1 MKDVYRIGRIGKPH
15 GVKGEM
21 NFMFT
26 DDVFDR
32 TDSDYLIIEV
42 EGLLVPFFIEEYRFR
57 SDETA
62 LLKLC
67 DIDTQEQARQFTNC
81 EVFFERSKADT
92 PDDELTW
99 AQIVGFRIVDGSN
112 GKTVGEIVA
121 VDDSTE
127 NTLFEVQI
135 ENAPP
140 GTTSLETASSET
152 ASSETTSSG
161 TKTAQRQV
169 LIPASDSLIRS
180 IDTQSQTI
188 IMTIP
193 DGLLAL

>member
-99 AQIVGFRIVDGSN
+99 AQIVGFQIVDENN
-112 GKTVGEIVA
+112 GKVVGKIVA

-127 NTLFEVQI
+127 NILFEI
-135 ENAPP
+135 
-140 GTTSLETASSET
+140 
-152 ASSETTSSG
+152 ETTKG
-161 TKTAQRQV
+161 HQA
-169 LIPASDSLIRS
+169 LIPAHDSLIRN
-180 IDTQSQTI
+180 IDTPSQTI
-188 IMTIP
+188 TMTIP

>member
-92 PDDELTW
+92 PADELTW
-99 AQIVGFRIVDGSN
+99 AQIVGFQIVDENN
-112 GKTVGEIVA
+112 GKIVGKIVA

-127 NTLFEVQI
+127 NILFEI
-135 ENAPP
+135 
-140 GTTSLETASSET
+140 
-152 ASSETTSSG
+152 ETTKG
-161 TKTAQRQV
+161 HQT
-169 LIPASDSLIRS
+169 LIPAHDSLIRN
-180 IDTQSQTI
+180 IDTSSQTI
-188 IMTIP
+188 TMMIP
-193 DGLLAL
+193 DGLLEL

>member
-67 DIDTQEQARQFTNC
+67 DIDTQKQARQFTNC

-99 AQIVGFRIVDGSN
+99 AQIVGFRIVDENN
-112 GKTVGEIVA
+112 GKIIGKIVA

-127 NTLFEVQI
+127 NILFEI
-135 ENAPP
+135 
-140 GTTSLETASSET
+140 
-152 ASSETTSSG
+152 ETTKG
-161 TKTAQRQV
+161 HQT
-169 LIPASDSLIRS
+169 LIPAHDSLIRD
-180 IDTQSQTI
+180 IDTSSQTI
-188 IMTIP
+188 TMTIP

>member
-92 PDDELTW
+92 PADELTW
-99 AQIVGFRIVDGSN
+99 AQIVGFQIVDENN
-112 GKTVGEIVA
+112 GKIVGKIVA

-127 NTLFEVQI
+127 NILFEI
-135 ENAPP
+135 
-140 GTTSLETASSET
+140 
-152 ASSETTSSG
+152 ETTKG
-161 TKTAQRQV
+161 HQA
-169 LIPASDSLIRS
+169 LIPAHDSLIRN
-180 IDTQSQTI
+180 IDTPSQTI
-188 IMTIP
+188 TMTIP

>member
-99 AQIVGFRIVDGSN
+99 AQIVGFRIVDENS
-112 GKTVGEIVA
+112 GKIVGEIVA

-135 ENAPP
+135 
-140 GTTSLETASSET
+140 
-152 ASSETTSSG
+152 
-161 TKTAQRQV
+161 AQRQV
-169 LIPASDSLIRS
+169 LIPASDSLIRN

-188 IMTIP
+188 TMTIP

>member
-1 MKDVYRIGRIGKPH
+1 MIKPEEVYQIGRIGKPH

-42 EGLLVPFFIEEYRFR
+42 DGILVPFFIEEYRFR
-57 SDETA
+57 SEETA

-81 EVFFERSKADT
+81 NVFFERSHT
-92 PDDELTW
+92 PGDEEELTW
-99 AQIVGFRIVDGSN
+99 SQIVGFHIVDENTQKNIG
-112 GKTVGEIVA
+112 TITA

-127 NTLFEVQI
+127 NVLFE
-135 ENAPP
+135 
-140 GTTSLETASSET
+140 LLTADGRE
-152 ASSETTSSG
+152 
-161 TKTAQRQV
+161 V
-169 LIPASDSLIRS
+169 LLPASDDLIAEV
-180 IDTQSQTI
+180 DNAAQTI
-188 IMTIP
+188 TMTIP
-193 DGLLAL
+193 EGLLEL

>member
-1 MKDVYRIGRIGKPH
+1 MKDVYKIGRIGKPH

-99 AQIVGFRIVDGSN
+99 AQIVGFRIVDENN
-112 GKTVGEIVA
+112 GKIVGEIVA

-127 NTLFEVQI
+127 NILFEIETSKGNQI
-135 ENAPP
+135 
-140 GTTSLETASSET
+140 
-152 ASSETTSSG
+152 
-161 TKTAQRQV
+161 
-169 LIPASDSLIRS
+169 LIPAHDELIVQ
-180 IDTQSQTI
+180 IDADKRQI
-188 IMTIP
+188 KMTLPEGIF
-193 DGLLAL
+193 DL

>member
-32 TDSDYLIIEV
+32 TDSDFLIIEV

-92 PDDELTW
+92 PADELTW
-99 AQIVGFRIVDGSN
+99 AQIVGFQIVDENN
-112 GKTVGEIVA
+112 GKIVGKIVA

-127 NTLFEVQI
+127 NILFEI
-135 ENAPP
+135 
-140 GTTSLETASSET
+140 
-152 ASSETTSSG
+152 ETTKG
-161 TKTAQRQV
+161 HQT
-169 LIPASDSLIRS
+169 LIPAHDSLIRN
-180 IDTQSQTI
+180 IDTSSQTI
-188 IMTIP
+188 TMTIP

>member
-1 MKDVYRIGRIGKPH
+1 MIKKEDVYRIGRIGKPH

-42 EGLLVPFFIEEYRFR
+42 EGILVPFFIEEYRFR

-81 EVFFERSKADT
+81 DVFFERSKADT

-99 AQIVGFRIVDGSN
+99 AQIVGFRIVDENN
-112 GKTVGEIVA
+112 GKIVGEIVA

-127 NTLFEVQI
+127 NILFEIETSKGNQI
-135 ENAPP
+135 
-140 GTTSLETASSET
+140 
-152 ASSETTSSG
+152 
-161 TKTAQRQV
+161 
-169 LIPASDSLIRS
+169 LIPAHDELIVQ
-180 IDTQSQTI
+180 IDADKRQI
-188 IMTIP
+188 KMTLPEGIF
-193 DGLLAL
+193 DL

>member
-21 NFMFT
+21 NLMFT

-42 EGLLVPFFIEEYRFR
+42 DGLLVPFFIEEYRFR

-92 PDDELTW
+92 PADELTW
-99 AQIVGFRIVDGSN
+99 AQIVGFQIVDENN
-112 GKTVGEIVA
+112 GKIVGKIVA

-127 NTLFEVQI
+127 NILFEI
-135 ENAPP
+135 
-140 GTTSLETASSET
+140 
-152 ASSETTSSG
+152 ETTKG
-161 TKTAQRQV
+161 HQT
-169 LIPASDSLIRS
+169 LIPAHDSLIRD
-180 IDTQSQTI
+180 IDTPSQTI
-188 IMTIP
+188 TMTIP

>member
-42 EGLLVPFFIEEYRFR
+42 DGLLVPFFIEEYRFR

-81 EVFFERSKADT
+81 EVFFERSKAYT

-99 AQIVGFRIVDGSN
+99 AQIVGFRIVDENN
-112 GKTVGEIVA
+112 GKIVGEIVA
-121 VDDSTE
+121 IDDSTE
-127 NTLFEVQI
+127 NTLFEVQV
-135 ENAPP
+135 
-140 GTTSLETASSET
+140 
-152 ASSETTSSG
+152 
-161 TKTAQRQV
+161 AQRQI
-169 LIPASDSLIRS
+169 LIPASDSLIRN

-188 IMTIP
+188 TMTIP

>member
-99 AQIVGFRIVDGSN
+99 AQIVGFQIVDENN
-112 GKTVGEIVA
+112 GKVVGKIVA

-127 NTLFEVQI
+127 NILFEI
-135 ENAPP
+135 
-140 GTTSLETASSET
+140 
-152 ASSETTSSG
+152 ETTKG
-161 TKTAQRQV
+161 HQA
-169 LIPASDSLIRS
+169 LIPAHDSLIRN
-180 IDTQSQTI
+180 IDTSSQTI
-188 IMTIP
+188 TMTIP

>member
-92 PDDELTW
+92 PADELTW
-99 AQIVGFRIVDGSN
+99 AQIVGFQIVDENN
-112 GKTVGEIVA
+112 GKIVGKIVA

-127 NTLFEVQI
+127 NILFEI
-135 ENAPP
+135 
-140 GTTSLETASSET
+140 
-152 ASSETTSSG
+152 ETTKG
-161 TKTAQRQV
+161 DRI
-169 LIPASDSLIRS
+169 LIPAHNSLIRN

-188 IMTIP
+188 TMTIP

>member
-32 TDSDYLIIEV
+32 TDSDYIIIEV

-92 PDDELTW
+92 PADELTW
-99 AQIVGFRIVDGSN
+99 AQIVGFQIVDENN
-112 GKTVGEIVA
+112 GKIVGKIVA

-127 NTLFEVQI
+127 NILFEI
-135 ENAPP
+135 
-140 GTTSLETASSET
+140 
-152 ASSETTSSG
+152 ETTKG
-161 TKTAQRQV
+161 HQT
-169 LIPASDSLIRS
+169 LIPAHDSLIRD
-180 IDTQSQTI
+180 IDTSSQTI
-188 IMTIP
+188 TLTIP

>member
-42 EGLLVPFFIEEYRFR
+42 DGLLVPFFIEEYRFR

-92 PDDELTW
+92 PADELTW
-99 AQIVGFRIVDGSN
+99 AQIVGFQIVDEKN
-112 GKTVGEIVA
+112 GKIIGKIVA

-127 NTLFEVQI
+127 NILFEI
-135 ENAPP
+135 
-140 GTTSLETASSET
+140 
-152 ASSETTSSG
+152 ETTKG
-161 TKTAQRQV
+161 HQT
-169 LIPASDSLIRS
+169 LIPAHDSLIRD
-180 IDTQSQTI
+180 IDTPSQTI
-188 IMTIP
+188 TMTIP

>member
-62 LLKLC
+62 LLKLY

-99 AQIVGFRIVDGSN
+99 AQIVGFRIVDENN
-112 GKTVGEIVA
+112 GKIVGEIVA

-127 NTLFEVQI
+127 NTLFEVQV
-135 ENAPP
+135 
-140 GTTSLETASSET
+140 S
-152 ASSETTSSG
+152 
-161 TKTAQRQV
+161 QRQV

-188 IMTIP
+188 TMTIP

>member
-92 PDDELTW
+92 PADELTW
-99 AQIVGFRIVDGSN
+99 AQIVGFQIVDENN
-112 GKTVGEIVA
+112 GKIVGKIVA

-127 NTLFEVQI
+127 NILFEI
-135 ENAPP
+135 
-140 GTTSLETASSET
+140 
-152 ASSETTSSG
+152 ETTKG
-161 TKTAQRQV
+161 HQT
-169 LIPASDSLIRS
+169 LIPAHDSLIRD

-188 IMTIP
+188 TMTIP

>member
-1 MKDVYRIGRIGKPH
+1 MIEHSTLNTPHSTMKDVYRIGRIGKPH

-92 PDDELTW
+92 PADELTW
-99 AQIVGFRIVDGSN
+99 AQIVGFRIVDENN
-112 GKTVGEIVA
+112 GKIVGEIVA

-135 ENAPP
+135 ENPP
-140 GTTSLETASSET
+140 SG
-152 ASSETTSSG
+152 TTSSG

-180 IDTQSQTI
+180 IDTQSQI
-188 IMTIP
+188 ITMAIP

>member
-1 MKDVYRIGRIGKPH
+1 MIRKEEVYRIGRIGKPH

-92 PDDELTW
+92 PADELTW
-99 AQIVGFRIVDGSN
+99 AQIVGFQIVDENN
-112 GKTVGEIVA
+112 GKVVGKIVA

-127 NTLFEVQI
+127 NILFEI
-135 ENAPP
+135 
-140 GTTSLETASSET
+140 
-152 ASSETTSSG
+152 ETTKG
-161 TKTAQRQV
+161 HQT
-169 LIPASDSLIRS
+169 LIPAHDSLIRN
-180 IDTQSQTI
+180 IDTSSQTI
-188 IMTIP
+188 TMTIP

>member
-1 MKDVYRIGRIGKPH
+1 MIKKEEVYKIGRIGKPH

-42 EGLLVPFFIEEYRFR
+42 EGILVPFFIEEYRFR

-99 AQIVGFRIVDGSN
+99 AQIVGFRIVDENN
-112 GKTVGEIVA
+112 GKIVGEIVA

-127 NTLFEVQI
+127 NVLFEI
-135 ENAPP
+135 
-140 GTTSLETASSET
+140 ETAK
-152 ASSETTSSG
+152 G
-161 TKTAQRQV
+161 NQI
-169 LIPASDSLIRS
+169 LIPAHDELIV
-180 IDTQSQTI
+180 QTDADHRQI
-188 IMTIP
+188 KMTLPEGIF
-193 DGLLAL
+193 DL

>member
-92 PDDELTW
+92 PADELTW
-99 AQIVGFRIVDGSN
+99 AQIVGFQIIDENN
-112 GKTVGEIVA
+112 GKIVGKIVA

-127 NTLFEVQI
+127 NILFEI
-135 ENAPP
+135 
-140 GTTSLETASSET
+140 
-152 ASSETTSSG
+152 ETTKG
-161 TKTAQRQV
+161 DRI
-169 LIPASDSLIRS
+169 LIPAHDSLSRD
-180 IDTQSQTI
+180 IDTSSQTI
-188 IMTIP
+188 TMTIP

>member
-92 PDDELTW
+92 PADELTW
-99 AQIVGFRIVDGSN
+99 AQIVGFQIVDENN
-112 GKTVGEIVA
+112 GKIVGKIVA

-127 NTLFEVQI
+127 NILFEI
-135 ENAPP
+135 
-140 GTTSLETASSET
+140 
-152 ASSETTSSG
+152 ETTKG
-161 TKTAQRQV
+161 HQT
-169 LIPASDSLIRS
+169 LIPAHDSLIRN
-180 IDTQSQTI
+180 IDTPSQTI
-188 IMTIP
+188 TMTIP

>member
-42 EGLLVPFFIEEYRFR
+42 DGLLVPFFIEEYRFR

-92 PDDELTW
+92 PADELTW
-99 AQIVGFRIVDGSN
+99 AQIVSFQIVDENN
-112 GKTVGEIVA
+112 GKVVGKIVA

-127 NTLFEVQI
+127 NILFEI
-135 ENAPP
+135 EN
-140 GTTSLETASSET
+140 
-152 ASSETTSSG
+152 
-161 TKTAQRQV
+161 TKGDRI
-169 LIPASDSLIRS
+169 LIPAHASLIRN
-180 IDTQSQTI
+180 IDTPSQTI
-188 IMTIP
+188 TMTIP

>member
-92 PDDELTW
+92 PADELTW
-99 AQIVGFRIVDGSN
+99 AQIVGFQIVDENN
-112 GKTVGEIVA
+112 GEIVGEIVA

-127 NTLFEVQI
+127 NILFEI
-135 ENAPP
+135 
-140 GTTSLETASSET
+140 
-152 ASSETTSSG
+152 ETTKG
-161 TKTAQRQV
+161 HQT
-169 LIPASDSLIRS
+169 LIPAHASLIRN
-180 IDTQSQTI
+180 IDTPSQTI
-188 IMTIP
+188 TMMIP

>member
-92 PDDELTW
+92 PADELTW
-99 AQIVGFRIVDGSN
+99 AQIVGFQIIDENN
-112 GKTVGEIVA
+112 GKIVGKIVA

-127 NTLFEVQI
+127 NILFEI
-135 ENAPP
+135 
-140 GTTSLETASSET
+140 
-152 ASSETTSSG
+152 ETTKG
-161 TKTAQRQV
+161 DRI
-169 LIPASDSLIRS
+169 LIPAHDSLIRN
-180 IDTQSQTI
+180 IDTPSQTI
-188 IMTIP
+188 TMTIP

>member
-92 PDDELTW
+92 PADELTW
-99 AQIVGFRIVDGSN
+99 AQIVGFQIVDENN
-112 GKTVGEIVA
+112 GKIVGKIVA

-127 NTLFEVQI
+127 NILFEI
-135 ENAPP
+135 
-140 GTTSLETASSET
+140 
-152 ASSETTSSG
+152 ETTKG
-161 TKTAQRQV
+161 DRI
-169 LIPASDSLIRS
+169 LIPAHASLIRN
-180 IDTQSQTI
+180 IDTPSQI
-188 IMTIP
+188 ITMTIP

>member
-1 MKDVYRIGRIGKPH
+1 MIRKEDVYRIGRIGKPH

-42 EGLLVPFFIEEYRFR
+42 DGLLVPFFIEEYRFR

-92 PDDELTW
+92 PADELTW
-99 AQIVGFRIVDGSN
+99 AQIVGFQIVDENN
-112 GKTVGEIVA
+112 GKIIGKIVA

-127 NTLFEVQI
+127 NILFEI
-135 ENAPP
+135 EP
-140 GTTSLETASSET
+140 
-152 ASSETTSSG
+152 
-161 TKTAQRQV
+161 TKGDRI
-169 LIPASDSLIRS
+169 LIPAHDSLIHN

-188 IMTIP
+188 TMTIP

>member
-92 PDDELTW
+92 PADELTW
-99 AQIVGFRIVDGSN
+99 AQIVGFQIVDEN
-112 GKTVGEIVA
+112 NEKIVGKIVA

-127 NTLFEVQI
+127 NILFEI
-135 ENAPP
+135 EN
-140 GTTSLETASSET
+140 
-152 ASSETTSSG
+152 
-161 TKTAQRQV
+161 TKGHQT
-169 LIPASDSLIRS
+169 LIPAHDSLIRD
-180 IDTQSQTI
+180 IDTSSQTI
-188 IMTIP
+188 TMTIP

>member
-92 PDDELTW
+92 PADELTW
-99 AQIVGFRIVDGSN
+99 AQIVGFQIVDENN
-112 GKTVGEIVA
+112 GEIVGEIVA

-127 NTLFEVQI
+127 NILFEI
-135 ENAPP
+135 
-140 GTTSLETASSET
+140 
-152 ASSETTSSG
+152 ETTKG
-161 TKTAQRQV
+161 HQT
-169 LIPASDSLIRS
+169 LIPAHDSLIRN
-180 IDTQSQTI
+180 IDTSSQTI
-188 IMTIP
+188 TMMIP
-193 DGLLAL
+193 DGLLEL

>member
-1 MKDVYRIGRIGKPH
+1 MKDVYKIGRIGKPH

-42 EGLLVPFFIEEYRFR
+42 EGLLVPFFVEEYRFR

-99 AQIVGFRIVDGSN
+99 AQIVGFRIVDENN
-112 GKTVGEIVA
+112 GKIVGEIVA

-140 GTTSLETASSET
+140 GTTS
-152 ASSETTSSG
+152 SG
-161 TKTAQRQV
+161 TKTAQRQI

-188 IMTIP
+188 TMTIP

>member
-92 PDDELTW
+92 PADELTW
-99 AQIVGFRIVDGSN
+99 AQIVGFQIVDENN
-112 GKTVGEIVA
+112 GEIVGKIVA

-127 NTLFEVQI
+127 NTLFEVQV
-135 ENAPP
+135 
-140 GTTSLETASSET
+140 
-152 ASSETTSSG
+152 
-161 TKTAQRQV
+161 AQRQI
-169 LIPASDSLIRS
+169 LIPASDSLIRN

-188 IMTIP
+188 TMTIP